1 MVTFRLKNTWKS
13 CKLLIR
19 LNKAYHPSPHSV
31 YVRRLININQGDT
44 VHHPHHGIGQVQNI
58 RKRSFAG
65 EKETTFAQLY
75 FERDGLTLML
85 RQKDLDKTIR
95 NPIDAG
101 EAEKLLDHLEN
112 WEGKVSGQW
121 KARANANQE
130 AMDRGDPYDYA
141 EVYKG
146 LSILEA
152 EGSLR
157 ASDRAHL
164 NQSLEFLAEELAN
177 ALGKTRDQARRQ
189 IAKG

>member
-1 MVTFRLKNTWKS
+1 VS
-13 CKLLIR
+13 
-19 LNKAYHPSPHSV
+19 
-31 YVRRLININQGDT
+31 RLINIHQGDT
-44 VHHPHHGIGQVQNI
+44 VHHPHHGIGEVQSI

-75 FERDGLTLML
+75 FKRDGLTLML

-95 NPIDAG
+95 NPIDAS
-101 EAEKLLDHLEN
+101 EAKKLLDHLEN
-112 WEGKVSGQW
+112 WNGKVSGQW

-189 IAKG
+189 IAEG

>member
-1 MVTFRLKNTWKS
+1 M
-13 CKLLIR
+13 
-19 LNKAYHPSPHSV
+19 
-31 YVRRLININQGDT
+31 RRLININQGDT
-44 VHHPHHGIGQVQNI
+44 VHHPHHGIGEVQSI

-85 RQKDLDKTIR
+85 RQKDLDKTVR
-95 NPIDAG
+95 NPIDAN
-101 EAEKLLDHLEN
+101 EAKKLLDHLQN
-112 WEGKVSGQW
+112 WKGKVSGQW

-130 AMDRGDPYDYA
+130 AMDRGDPYGYA

-152 EGSLR
+152 EGTLR

-189 IAKG
+189 IAKV